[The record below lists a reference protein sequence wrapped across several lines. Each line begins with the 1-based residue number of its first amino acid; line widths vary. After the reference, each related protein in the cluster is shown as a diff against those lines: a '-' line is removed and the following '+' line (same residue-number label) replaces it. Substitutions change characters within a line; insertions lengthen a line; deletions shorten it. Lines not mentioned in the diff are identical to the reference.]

1 MKKVVKKQLKEDEF
15 VSTMN
20 KIVRFFE
27 TRTKEIVIGA
37 SVVVFIV
44 LLFVGLR
51 FIQSQNVKKESL
63 ALGQMLELSSTLST
77 KPENVAR
84 LEALEGTGKY
94 GRLACVLVA
103 AYWVDQGDLTKARE
117 LLSKVSATPRDFI
130 YYQAQDLLGKVDTL
144 EKKYDQAIAVYSKLE
159 KDKPEDYTLDVIL
172 FHKAEA
178 LEGKGDKAAALE
190 VYRKLQQDY
199 PQSYYGYDAAD
210 RVRKLEAAG

>member
-27 TRTKEIVIGA
+27 TRTKEIIIGA
-37 SVVVFIV
+37 SVVAFIV

-51 FIQSQNVKKESL
+51 FIQSQNLKKESL
-63 ALGQMLELSSTLST
+63 MLGQMLELRSTLST
-77 KPENVAR
+77 KPENLAK

-94 GRLACVLVA
+94 GRLAYVLVA
-103 AYWVDQGDLTKARE
+103 TYWVDQGDLNKARE
-117 LLSKVSATPRDFI
+117 LLSKVATTPRDFV

-144 EKKYDQAIAVYSKLE
+144 EKKYDQAIAIYSKLE
-159 KDKPEDYTLDVIL
+159 KDKPHDYTLDVIL

-190 VYRKLQQDY
+190 VYKKLQQDY

-210 RVRKLEAAG
+210 RVRKLEAAS